1 MSWSGPD
8 GTPGQVGPDLQG
20 IGVPSPQS
28 VEKIEVI
35 KLQWEFLSGCQIMRR
50 IEIWHSNLCIASS
63 ESSIGITGHSGHHGI
78 IHDA

>member
-8 GTPGQVGPDLQG
+8 GTPGPVGPDLQD

-35 KLQWEFLSGCQIMRR
+35 KLEWEFLSGCQIMRR

-63 ESSIGITGHSGHHGI
+63 ESSIGISGPSGPHGM